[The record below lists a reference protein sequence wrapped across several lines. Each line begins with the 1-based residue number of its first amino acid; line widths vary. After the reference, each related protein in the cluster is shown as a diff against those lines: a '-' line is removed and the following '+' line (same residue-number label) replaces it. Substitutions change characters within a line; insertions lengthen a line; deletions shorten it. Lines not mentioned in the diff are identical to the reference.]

1 MKILI
6 TNDDGVNAK
15 GLLPLI
21 RWAKEK
27 GEVVTV
33 APKSE
38 QSAKSHGIQIHHPFH
53 VSRVELA
60 PGIEAYAVDSTPADC
75 VRFAVLGLG
84 QHYDLVIS
92 GVNRGFNI
100 GTDIMYS
107 GTVAAVFE
115 AAALGLP
122 ALAISTEPEYYDS
135 DFDGVL
141 ERAEEIFHF
150 IHRNQLLAKN
160 GIYNINIPT
169 RGCGIRI
176 TRQGGPYYSDDFHP
190 QEGDYFKPTGKCVY
204 SDSGNP
210 DLDTDTVMHGVMSV
224 MPLTIDRTNLDVF
237 RELSHLNP

>member
-6 TNDDGVNAK
+6 TNDDGVCAK
-15 GLLPLI
+15 GLVPLI
-21 RWAKEK
+21 RWAKTI

-60 PGIEAYAVDSTPADC
+60 PGIGAYAVDSTPADC
-75 VRFAVLGLG
+75 VRFAVLGLE
-84 QHYDLVIS
+84 QKFDLVIS

-115 AAALGLP
+115 AAALGLR
-122 ALAISTEPEYYDS
+122 ALAISTEPGYYDNNFDS
-135 DFDGVL
+135 VLKRVDSVYDFVM
-141 ERAEEIFHF
+141 
-150 IHRNQLLAKN
+150 RNDLLDRN
-160 GIYNINIPT
+160 RIYNINIPV
-169 RGCGIRI
+169 RGHGIRI

-190 QEGDYFKPTGKCVY
+190 QEGDYFRPMGKCVY

-210 DLDTDTVMHGVMSV
+210 ELDTDAVMGGSISV

-237 RELSHLNP
+237 RTLSHLNP